1 MTVYDIP
8 NIEHC
13 NIEVIGNSAS
23 PSGYRITTHEGW
35 YIHLN
40 DGVEDTANIWK
51 GAVALSARYDY
62 SQVEIRAEADLPE
75 GAEICG
81 DASNEEVM

>member
-1 MTVYDIP
+1 MPTSRRYLIV
-8 NIEHC
+8 
-13 NIEVIGNSAS
+13 A
-23 PSGYRITTHEGW
+23 HEGW

-40 DGVEDTANIWK
+40 DGDEETANLWK
-51 GAVALSARYDY
+51 TAVGLMTNYDF
-62 SQVEIRAEADLPE
+62 SQVEIRAAADLPE

>member
-1 MTVYDIP
+1 MTVYEIL

-13 NIEVIGNSAS
+13 NVTM
-23 PSGYRITTHEGW
+23 PSSRVYLIQAHEGW

-40 DGVEDTANIWK
+40 DGDEETANIWK
-51 GAVALSARYDY
+51 GAVGLPISYDF

-81 DASNEEVM
+81 GEDNDHEIM